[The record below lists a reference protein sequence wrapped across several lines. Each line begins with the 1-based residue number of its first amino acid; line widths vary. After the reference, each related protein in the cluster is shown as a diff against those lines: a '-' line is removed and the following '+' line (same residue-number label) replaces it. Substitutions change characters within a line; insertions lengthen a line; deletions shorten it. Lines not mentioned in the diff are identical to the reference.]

1 MREVSFVGSSLDDL
15 RSWPKPARQDMGRQ
29 IDRVQKGL
37 DPTDWRPM
45 PSVGRGVRE
54 IRVHDAGGIYRS
66 MYTTNVLDSV
76 YVLHVFVKKSRKTP
90 MKDIRLARARLKALS
105 QHLGWTYE
113 P

>member
-1 MREVSFVGSSLDDL
+1 MRNVSFVGSSLDDL
-15 RSWPKPARQDMGRQ
+15 RNWPKAARQDMGRQ

-37 DPTDWRPM
+37 DPSDWKPM

-66 MYTTNVLDSV
+66 VYTTKVVDSV

-90 MKDIRLARARLKALS
+90 VKDIRLAKSRLKALS
-105 QHLGWTYE
+105 RVLGVDA
-113 P
+113 

>member
-1 MREVSFVGSSLDDL
+1 MRDVSFVGSSLDDL
-15 RSWPKPARQDMGRQ
+15 RSWPKAARQDMGRQ
-29 IDRVQKGL
+29 IDRVQKGF

-66 MYTTNVLDSV
+66 MYTTKIVDAV

-90 MKDIRLARARLKALS
+90 TRDIRLAKSRLKALA
-105 QHLGWTYE
+105 QRIGVDA
-113 P
+113 